1 MIINKCQYF
10 YFSENNTI
18 SRKEETCTV
27 DEMLNIITFPSGG
40 MTMLPSDGFNEVYP
54 GIYLGEA

>member
-1 MIINKCQYF
+1 MA
-10 YFSENNTI
+10 
-18 SRKEETCTV
+18 RKEATCTV
-27 DEMLNIITFPSGG
+27 DELLNIITFPSGG